1 MMKTLQLKLD
11 HFHFSGSLDP
21 DILLVKQLD
30 FDLEK
35 TSATIFLSLKAPI
48 LNKLTIEVDFIAFR
62 NNVLS
67 MNILSDRKI
76 AEMLFGF
83 SRRFLKDV
91 SYIDFDYPTL
101 RIRTDLMMKELNPT
115 IRIMNIDVN
124 KNTYI
129 VDLELN

>member
-1 MMKTLQLKLD
+1 MKTLELKLD

-21 DILLVKQLD
+21 DILMVKKLD

-35 TSATIFLSLKAPI
+35 TSETIFLTVKAPI
-48 LNKLTIEVDFIAFR
+48 LNKLKIEVDFIAFR

-83 SRRFLKDV
+83 LRRFLKDL
-91 SYIDFDYPTL
+91 SYLDLDYPTL
-101 RIRTDLMMKELNPT
+101 KVRTDLMMKELNPN
-115 IRIMNIDVN
+115 IRIKNIDVN
-124 KNTYI
+124 KNIYI
-129 VDLELN
+129 LDLELD